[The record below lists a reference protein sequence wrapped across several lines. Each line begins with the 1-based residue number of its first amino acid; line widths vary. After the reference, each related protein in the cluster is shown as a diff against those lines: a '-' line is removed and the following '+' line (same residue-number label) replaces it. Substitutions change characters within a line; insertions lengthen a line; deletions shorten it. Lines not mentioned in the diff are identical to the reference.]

1 MIIILMGVS
10 GSGKTTLGKR
20 LAADLNWP
28 FYDGDDFHPQA
39 NVEKMARGEALTD
52 DDRWPWLDA
61 LRQHIDALLAQG
73 KQAILACSALKH
85 SYRERLLAGH
95 AEVRMVYLQGSYALI
110 RHRLQERD
118 HHFMPAD
125 LLMSQFETL
134 EEPQASEEV
143 LTVDIA
149 QPLDVLSRD
158 IQRALGLE
166 VDHTPPE
173 AD

>member
-10 GSGKTTLGKR
+10 GSGKTTLGKH
-20 LAADLNWP
+20 LAADLDWP

-61 LRQHIDALLAQG
+61 LHQHIDALLAQG
-73 KQAILACSALKH
+73 KHAILACSALKH
-85 SYRERLLAGH
+85 SYRERLRGAH

-110 RHRLQERD
+110 LHRLQERH

-125 LLMSQFETL
+125 LLTSQFEAL
-134 EEPQASEEV
+134 EEPQASEGV

-149 QPLDVLSRD
+149 RPLDVLSRD
-158 IQRALGLE
+158 IRRALGLE
-166 VDHTPPE
+166 VDRTPL
-173 AD
+173 

>member
-1 MIIILMGVS
+1 MIIVLMGVS
-10 GSGKTTLGKR
+10 GSGKTTLGER

-61 LRQHIDALLAQG
+61 LRQHIEALLAQG
-73 KQAILACSALKH
+73 KQAIVACSALKY
-85 SYRERLLAGH
+85 SYRERLRGAH
-95 AEVRMVYLQGSYALI
+95 AEVQLVYLQGSYALI
-110 RHRLQERD
+110 LHRLQERH

-125 LLMSQFETL
+125 LLTSQFDAL
-134 EEPQASEEV
+134 EEPHASEGV

-149 QPLDVLSRD
+149 RPLDMLSRD
-158 IQRALGLE
+158 IHHALGLE
-166 VDHTPPE
+166 ADHTPS
-173 AD
+173 